1 METGKENDRVDD
13 MVIEEAK
20 RRKLPPS
27 RVRYEKT
34 HPVVS
39 IRLRQE
45 DKAKLLEMSEKTGK
59 SPARLV
65 QEALDLFKR
74 DIEAA
79 YNEGYKDGWGCFEIP
94 CKVCGKNMPVDINK
108 NEGLKQVVLKAC
120 SSWGHHTCFEKKRQ
134 EEELEGRKQSHNNL

>member
-1 METGKENDRVDD
+1 MVTGKENDRVDD
-13 MVIEEAK
+13 MVTEEAK

-27 RVRYEKT
+27 RVRYEKS

-45 DKAKLLEMSEKTGK
+45 DKTKLLEISEKTGK

-74 DIEAA
+74 DIEAV
-79 YNEGYKDGWGCFEIP
+79 YNEGYKEGWGCFEYP
-94 CKVCGKNMPVDINK
+94 CSICGKPVQVDITN
-108 NEGLKQVVLKAC
+108 NESAKQVL
-120 SSWGHHTCFEKKRQ
+120 
-134 EEELEGRKQSHNNL
+134 L